1 MTACQESKPVPQ
13 LGYSITRQKPL
24 MRSGVRNDEKGCL
37 RQPQPLQTG
46 DEIPAHFGQDRRRH
60 PIENHADGG
69 LASSGLLQGHPGCLV
84 AVSRRG
90 GDEEPQVGGL
100 QQPARQRPIGLVNGV
115 QVRSVDERQTRRD
128 GSGHLLTTDLC
139 QRVFAERIHVLGVG
153 HQDRDPSG
161 GP

>member
-1 MTACQESKPVPQ
+1 M
-13 LGYSITRQKPL
+13 G
-24 MRSGVRNDEKGCL
+24 
-37 RQPQPLQTG
+37 
-46 DEIPAHFGQDRRRH
+46 
-60 PIENHADGG
+60 
-69 LASSGLLQGHPGCLV
+69 
-84 AVSRRG
+84 VSRRG
-90 GDEEPQVGGL
+90 GDEEPQVSGL

-161 GP
+161 GPQYPRV